1 MSNKNVS
8 IERQREMGLRRS
20 NYSTEA
26 PLAVQARPPAPQRY
40 QGPPPAQTPITLD
53 VSPTAVTSVE
63 MKTSSVDRA
72 KGFLIASVPR
82 TFAFSFAIT
91 FAALVLTDISF
102 LVALVILFGT
112 FSIVELASYVF
123 TLNISAEGT
132 AHYEARNK
140 WAVIREEQK
149 QRWQHYRGGQ

>member
-63 MKTSSVDRA
+63 MRTSAVDRA

-82 TFAFSFAIT
+82 TAAFALSVSLASI
-91 FAALVLTDISF
+91 VLADVSF
-102 LVALVILFGT
+102 LVALVILFST
-112 FSIVELASYVF
+112 FSVVELISYVF
-123 TLNISAEGT
+123 TLAISAEGT
-132 AHYEARNK
+132 GHYEAVQK
-140 WAVIREEQK
+140 WKVIREEQR
-149 QRWQHYRGGQ
+149 QRWKHYQGGQ